1 MEEEKDKIIHVPVDD
16 IIPNRFQPRL
26 AFDEKELNELASS
39 IVKFGVIQPIVLRK
53 IGEKYE
59 IIAGERRYKASV
71 LAGLKKIPAIVNNT
85 DDNTSAEI
93 ALLENIQ
100 RKNLTV
106 IEEAK
111 SYKKL
116 LDRGFT
122 QETIATRLGVSQST
136 IANKLRLLKL
146 PKKVQDSLLYNR
158 ISERH
163 ARCLL
168 SLEDEDLQVNL
179 LEKIVSEKL
188 TVKQTEEEVSL
199 ILNKNTVDNDIP
211 EDIKKFLN
219 PSEKTEYKPSNI
231 VVEELKF
238 ETINEEV
245 PVVEEK
251 SNDNI
256 SEEDRIIN
264 ERLERLLQPE
274 PPKDEEKEVQEFLDI
289 KVPEVVEISS
299 ESSLDSSNKDIELR
313 EYVDENT
320 IINPFQENS
329 NNSYN
334 NEVVETLEISN
345 NIDDIKIEDEN
356 NIEVFEEIVPSEEEI
371 IENEEDENS
380 LVYDNGEVNLPKVIG
395 RVREFVSD
403 LGDIRNYINT
413 TELDLDGKYQII
425 IEIDKNT
432 Q

>member
-1 MEEEKDKIIHVPVDD
+1 MEEKDKIIHVPVDD

-26 AFDEKELNELASS
+26 AFDEKELNELANS

-53 IGEKYE
+53 IGDKYE

-71 LAGLKKIPAIVNNT
+71 LAGLKKVPAIVNNT

-168 SLEDEDLQVNL
+168 SLEDEDLQINL

-188 TVKQTEEEVSL
+188 TVKQTEEEVSI

-211 EDIKKFLN
+211 DDIKKFLN
-219 PSEKTEYKPSNI
+219 PSENTVQKHPNV
-231 VVEELKF
+231 VVEEPKF
-238 ETINEEV
+238 ESIKDEKENIPVIETITDD
-245 PVVEEK
+245 
-251 SNDNI
+251 SL
-256 SEEDRIIN
+256 SEEDRLIN

-274 PPKDEEKEVQEFLDI
+274 SIKKDETEIQEFLDI
-289 KVPEVVEISS
+289 KVPEVVEINPDGNTKQKNQEQELKEYIDNSS
-299 ESSLDSSNKDIELR
+299 
-313 EYVDENT
+313 V
-320 IINPFQENS
+320 INPFQGINYEPVNT
-329 NNSYN
+329 
-334 NEVVETLEISN
+334 EIIEQLEISN
-345 NIDDIKIEDEN
+345 NIDDIKIEKDITLEK
-356 NIEVFEEIVPSEEEI
+356 SEEVE
-371 IENEEDENS
+371 ELLEEDNNT
-380 LVYDNGEVNLPKVIG
+380 LIYDNGEVNLPKVINK
-395 RVREFVSD
+395 VRDFVSD
-403 LGDIRNYINT
+403 LGDIRNYVNT